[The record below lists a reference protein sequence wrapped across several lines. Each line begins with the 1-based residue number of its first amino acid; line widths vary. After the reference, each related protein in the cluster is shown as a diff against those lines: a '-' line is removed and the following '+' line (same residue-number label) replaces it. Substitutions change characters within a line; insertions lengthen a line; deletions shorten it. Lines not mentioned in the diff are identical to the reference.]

1 MSHVIVAANAGF
13 CPGVRAATERLAR
26 RVQSAEAGE
35 RIYTLGHL
43 IHNEDYN
50 AELERAGVRAVAAE
64 ELAEIA
70 AATDAG
76 HTATVFIRAHGIPKE
91 TKLLLEQLAAEHPR
105 FRFEDCTCPFVQ
117 KIHRI
122 AKEACTGDGG
132 QKNIFIQIKAR

>member
-91 TKLLLEQLAAEHPR
+91 TKLLLEQLAYHNKHKGLNEQ
-105 FRFEDCTCPFVQ
+105 Q
-117 KIHRI
+117 KKEF
-122 AKEACTGDGG
+122 AK
-132 QKNIFIQIKAR
+132 